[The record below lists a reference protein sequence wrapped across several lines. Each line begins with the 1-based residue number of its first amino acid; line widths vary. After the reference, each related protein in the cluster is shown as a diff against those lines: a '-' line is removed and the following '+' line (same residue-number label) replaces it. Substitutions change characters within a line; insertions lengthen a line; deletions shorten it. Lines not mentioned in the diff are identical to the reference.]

1 MGANQN
7 IISNLAKDKY
17 TIKAQSTT
25 TISFN
30 GASPNYFKIT
40 NGGATSLYLGVSMM
54 PTEDFFDEKIAPASS
69 KLHVDA
75 HGKEQIYIYNP
86 SITDA
91 NIIITSFKAN
101 FDPTVLAMS
110 GLGQDFSEIDFSGE
124 VDASGDLKTLLESMN
139 DTSFNYIPMLM
150 TIRDNL
156 DRQRC
161 TIFRQEA
168 NTGSDITLK
177 MFYIEFLSND
187 SDSDIE
193 LTINNVKFT
202 LKAHE
207 VLNKVHFTR
216 QLNIKIPSGATFRV
230 IGG

>member
-1 MGANQN
+1 MGASQN
-7 IISNLAKDKY
+7 SISNLSKDKY
-17 TIKAQSTT
+17 TIKAQSTA
-25 TISFN
+25 TITFN
-30 GASPNYFKIT
+30 GAYPNYFKIT
-40 NGGATSLYLGVSMM
+40 NGGTTALYLATSMM
-54 PTEDFFDEKIAPASS
+54 PTEDFFDMKIPSATS
-69 KLHVDA
+69 KLYVDA
-75 HGKEQIYIYNP
+75 HGKHEIYIYNP

-91 NIIITSFKAN
+91 NIIITSFTAP
-101 FDPTVLAMS
+101 FDSSVLALS
-110 GLGQDFSEIDFSGE
+110 DIGQDFSQIDFSGE
-124 VDASGDLKTLLESMN
+124 VDATGDLKTLLESMN

-168 NTGSDITLK
+168 NTTSDITLK

-193 LTINNVKFT
+193 LTINNVNFT
-202 LKAHE
+202 LKANE

-216 QLNIKIPSGATFRV
+216 QLSIKIPSGATFRV